1 MTLLFYYTLLIMF
14 FYTIVA
20 ATSLSAFYV
29 SHRRTFLYATLGF
42 TFYFFDVSLVFK
54 DNFITPDAVFE
65 AASFYDVGHPYT
77 SIITGGGAFLFLWLA
92 ACRYCREERPVVRFA
107 PVALWAAL
115 SLAAYQLIENPQWRE
130 FVYYNLRA
138 VLQLLCYALLA
149 WWYTHSPDPER
160 RSIMK
165 SHRTAFFWA
174 IGLTCGIILENVYV
188 QLIFDPG
195 SIPRGMWVLAERSPM
210 ENLLFI
216 CYGLAVLRGASVS
229 LQLRARELPEGDDPL
244 LAESIDRLLPLYS
257 RTYDLSKRE
266 EEVLRHALMGKDNQ
280 NIASVLTL
288 SAGTVKVLT
297 PTAPSWLPTS
307 GSAERACVDEP
318 PSNCSRSS
326 VISVN
331 SGKKPVSERYNR
343 RNSLISALSDAY
355 NSRFAAKMG
364 HFVNRRGIKPATP
377 NSPGV
382 FSDEKQA
389 QGGSPPFARF
399 LLHLENM
406 TLKGYILC

>member
-29 SHRRTFLYATLGF
+29 SRRRTFLYATVGF
-42 TFYFFDVSLVFK
+42 AFYFFDVSLVFK

-92 ACRYCREERPVVRFA
+92 A
-107 PVALWAAL
+107 
-115 SLAAYQLIENPQWRE
+115 YQLIENPQWRE
-130 FVYYNLRA
+130 FAYYNLRA
-138 VLQLLCYALLA
+138 VLQLVCYGLLA

-280 NIASVLTL
+280 NIASTLTL
-288 SAGTVKVLT
+288 SAGTVKVHMHNILKKT
-297 PTAPSWLPTS
+297 GHANR
-307 GSAERACVDEP
+307 AELAADFW
-318 PSNCSRSS
+318 
-326 VISVN
+326 
-331 SGKKPVSERYNR
+331 ER
-343 RNSLISALSDAY
+343 
-355 NSRFAAKMG
+355 
-364 HFVNRRGIKPATP
+364 
-377 NSPGV
+377 
-382 FSDEKQA
+382 
-389 QGGSPPFARF
+389 
-399 LLHLENM
+399 
-406 TLKGYILC
+406 

>member
-107 PVALWAAL
+107 PVALWATL
-115 SLAAYQLIENPQWRE
+115 SLAAYQFIENPQWRE

-138 VLQLLCYALLA
+138 VLQLVCYGLLA

-174 IGLTCGIILENVYV
+174 TGLTCGIILENVYV

-280 NIASVLTL
+280 NIASALTL
-288 SAGTVKVLT
+288 SAGTVKVHMHNILKKT
-297 PTAPSWLPTS
+297 GHANR
-307 GSAERACVDEP
+307 AELAADFW
-318 PSNCSRSS
+318 
-326 VISVN
+326 
-331 SGKKPVSERYNR
+331 ER
-343 RNSLISALSDAY
+343 
-355 NSRFAAKMG
+355 
-364 HFVNRRGIKPATP
+364 
-377 NSPGV
+377 
-382 FSDEKQA
+382 
-389 QGGSPPFARF
+389 
-399 LLHLENM
+399 
-406 TLKGYILC
+406 